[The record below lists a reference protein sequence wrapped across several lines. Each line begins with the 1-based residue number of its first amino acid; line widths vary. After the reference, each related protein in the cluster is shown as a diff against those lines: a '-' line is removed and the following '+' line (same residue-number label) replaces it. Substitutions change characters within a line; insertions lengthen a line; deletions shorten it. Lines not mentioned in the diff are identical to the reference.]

1 MLKKLLSVM
10 LAAAV
15 VSQGIARADE
25 PGPPAGVSIVK
36 DRATLMAHIDGLAE
50 GDRIV
55 LATDDG
61 VLAGEFVEKDADDL
75 LMDRPLLE
83 GGAERITIPL
93 NEIRGVQYQTTSAQR
108 RDAVGKAVIVVVLVG
123 VGVWL
128 WRALLRP
135 MP

>member
-25 PGPPAGVSIVK
+25 PGPPTGVSIVK

-55 LATDDG
+55 IATEDG
-61 VLAGEFVEKDADDL
+61 VAAGEFVEKDADDL
-75 LMDRPLLE
+75 VMDRPLLE
-83 GGAERITIPL
+83 GGAENLYLALPI
-93 NEIRGVQYQTTSAQR
+93 AR
-108 RDAVGKAVIVVVLVG
+108 RAGSQQLSGAG
-123 VGVWL
+123 
-128 WRALLRP
+128 
-135 MP
+135 